1 MRAKTFFF
9 LCLLL
14 LCMIPRNVE
23 GKEVVMIYFF
33 HDNPCESCHEEEVF
47 IDIVKQ
53 QILPLKEQYP
63 YEFQIFST
71 MQTKGRETYLSMLE
85 ERAIDK
91 TKVSCPLMIIGNQ
104 YVVGYEEIEE
114 KIASLV
120 KECRDDTLLNSE
132 ETASNSKE
140 TSSNQEEQTTNSE
153 EMTSNQEELTS
164 NSEAMTSNKS
174 DDSSQK
180 KDQVTENQSETAKN
194 NLVEGVNPDN
204 NQEKTR
210 ASYLLFTTFSCSQ
223 CEKVKKEIEKRA
235 FPIIIEE
242 VNILEENNADRL
254 LEYFHSYGVPA
265 QQQQVP
271 ILFYNGTFAS
281 GASEILS
288 LFEKDAW
295 WELGENQEEIEVLK
309 NSLVKVTTTQETK
322 GKWLELS
329 RVIGTGVINGLNPCA
344 LSMFFL
350 VLSILLGMNL
360 GIIRNGLLYL
370 GGKVVAYFV
379 MGIGLFSMFKVAE
392 EALFRLYGMFKWVL
406 VIFAVCLA
414 LLNFLDFYHSL
425 KGEYGKIRLQLPK
438 AFRSWNQS
446 KIRLLGQNSK
456 QKVGVFLLFLGFL
469 ISLGEFFCTGQI
481 YAATLLSLLNSTKE
495 QAWIYFEIFS
505 YVIALCI
512 PSLLVLFVIGKSRN
526 VLNASDC
533 VLKRMPLI
541 KLINGV
547 TFLCFALF
555 FFFM

>member
-1 MRAKTFFF
+1 
-9 LCLLL
+9 
-14 LCMIPRNVE
+14 MIPRNVE

-33 HDNPCESCHEEEVF
+33 HDNPCESCHEEAYF

-53 QILPLKEQYP
+53 EILPLKEQYP
-63 YEFQIFST
+63 YEFQIYST
-71 MQTKGRETYLSMLE
+71 MQTQGRETYLSMLE

-91 TKVSCPLMIIGNQ
+91 AKVSCPLMIIGDQ

-120 KECRDDTLLNSE
+120 KEYRV
-132 ETASNSKE
+132 ETA
-140 TSSNQEEQTTNSE
+140 
-153 EMTSNQEELTS
+153 S

-180 KDQVTENQSETAKN
+180 KDQVTENQSKIAKN
-194 NLVEGVNPDN
+194 NSVEGTNPDN

-223 CEKVKKEIEKRA
+223 CEKVKKEIEKRV

-295 WELGENQEEIEVLK
+295 WELGKNQEEIEVLK

-392 EALFRLYGMFKWVL
+392 EALFRLYGIFKWML

-446 KIRLLGQNSK
+446 KIRSLGQNSN
-456 QKVGVFLLFLGFL
+456 QKVGEFLLFLGFL

-526 VLNASDC
+526 VLNASDR

-555 FFFM
+555 FLFM

>member
-1 MRAKTFFF
+1 M
-9 LCLLL
+9 
-14 LCMIPRNVE
+14 
-23 GKEVVMIYFF
+23 
-33 HDNPCESCHEEEVF
+33 
-47 IDIVKQ
+47 KQ
-53 QILPLKEQYP
+53 QILPLKDEYP
-63 YEFQIFST
+63 YEFQIYST

-85 ERAIDK
+85 EHSIDK
-91 TKVSCPLMIIGNQ
+91 TKVSCPLMIIGDQ

-114 KIASLV
+114 KIAPLV
-120 KECRDDTLLNSE
+120 KEYRDETTLNSDETTINREETDKNNSAKNNSE
-132 ETASNSKE
+132 EGT
-140 TSSNQEEQTTNSE
+140 
-153 EMTSNQEELTS
+153 
-164 NSEAMTSNKS
+164 
-174 DDSSQK
+174 
-180 KDQVTENQSETAKN
+180 
-194 NLVEGVNPDN
+194 NPDN
-204 NQEKTR
+204 NQENITV
-210 ASYLLFTTFSCSQ
+210 SYLLFTTFSCSQ
-223 CEKVKKEIEKRA
+223 CEKVKKEIEKRD
-235 FPIIIEE
+235 FPIIVEE

-288 LFEKDAW
+288 LFGKDTW
-295 WELGENQEEIEVLK
+295 WKLGENQEEIEVLK
-309 NSLVKVTTTQETK
+309 NSLMKVTTTQEIK
-322 GKWLELS
+322 GKWLEFS
-329 RVIGTGVINGLNPCA
+329 RVIGTGVINGLNPCG

-360 GIIRNGLLYL
+360 RIVRNGLLYL
-370 GGKVVAYFV
+370 GGKVIAYFV

-392 EALFRLYGMFKWVL
+392 EALFRLYGIFKWVL

-446 KIRLLGQNSK
+446 KIRSLGQNSK

-505 YVIALCI
+505 YVIALCL

-526 VLNASDC
+526 VLNASDR